1 MTDNLSSEGSAFI
14 VVALDGGAASGKS
27 STARRLAAQCHWLHV
42 DTGSHYRAVA
52 HACLEAGL
60 EPKEGPGLTAFL
72 HGLQLNSR
80 IVGEQSRIE
89 LGEAGMPGE
98 SELRSEAVNRTVS
111 LFAALPSVRE
121 RVKAYQQGQV
131 ELARQHR
138 FHGLVMEGRDIG
150 TVILPDAHLK
160 VFLQADAGT
169 REQRRALEG
178 HVDQIA
184 ERDLRDSSRTT
195 APLRPAENALM
206 IDTSHLSLDEVVA
219 RIREAAGA

>member
-1 MTDNLSSEGSAFI
+1 
-14 VVALDGGAASGKS
+14 
-27 STARRLAAQCHWLHV
+27 
-42 DTGSHYRAVA
+42 
-52 HACLEAGL
+52 
-60 EPKEGPGLTAFL
+60 
-72 HGLQLNSR
+72 
-80 IVGEQSRIE
+80 
-89 LGEAGMPGE
+89 
-98 SELRSEAVNRTVS
+98 
-111 LFAALPSVRE
+111 
-121 RVKAYQQGQV
+121 
-131 ELARQHR
+131 
-138 FHGLVMEGRDIG
+138 
-150 TVILPDAHLK
+150 